1 MRARV
6 QAVAAMALAAALGA
20 AVLWFPAP
28 DESSAAPTSADL
40 PTVAVDSSAAMQAV
54 LEDLLECIHNHGAPN
69 YPAIEVDSDGVP
81 QLPAG
86 APPLPPEAEQA
97 CEPIAARLNDVA
109 DDALRHAGA
118 ELERLDP
125 YDVVF
130 DALDTHQLVAFGE
143 FHLCQEYHDFLQALL
158 LQPELPGTV
167 DDIIVEFGNALYQD
181 VADRFLLDLEPV
193 RDDELSQIW
202 RNTIGGRTYWD
213 APVYEQFFRTV
224 RAVNRGLPEQ
234 DRIRVLLGD
243 PPVDFAE
250 LRSAADADEL
260 PAPGGRDTFFAD
272 VVEREILAKG
282 RHALLIAGG
291 DHLRRGESTNDEPSQ
306 GNVGTLLS
314 SEYPDA
320 LFVIDTLPFNER
332 DGEAAHDWV
341 ETALESWPI
350 PSMALLDSTW
360 LAALPIEYRAL
371 EPGLTYGDQADA
383 VLWLGPETTL
393 TASQAD
399 PEIYRSGDYAIELAR
414 RSTILS
420 DIEGQPIDYVAE
432 GLALST
438 ATPGIYD
445 GRNAL
450 GELYAD

>member
-1 MRARV
+1 MSV
-6 QAVAAMALAAALGA
+6 PVLPIAAAGSVAALGA
-20 AVLWFPAP
+20 ALALGYP
-28 DESSAAPTSADL
+28 DPDGVAAPTSVDQ
-40 PTVAVDSSAAMQAV
+40 PTVAVDSSEPLRAAIDELV
-54 LEDLLECIHNHGAPN
+54 DCIHDHGAPD
-69 YPAIEVDSDGVP
+69 YPAIEIGDDGLPV
-81 QLPAG
+81 LPAG
-86 APPLPPEAEQA
+86 APALPAEVEEACA
-97 CEPIAARLNDVA
+97 PIAASTEDLA
-109 DDALRHAGA
+109 DDALRRAGA

-130 DALDTHQLVAFGE
+130 DALDTHQLVALGE

-167 DDIIVEFGNALYQD
+167 DDIVVEFGNALYQD

-202 RNTIGGRTYWD
+202 RNTIGGRTFWD

-243 PPVDFAE
+243 PPVDFTQ

-272 VVEREILAKG
+272 VVEREVLAEG
-282 RHALLIAGG
+282 RHALLTAGA
-291 DHLRRGESTNDEPSQ
+291 DHLHRGESTNDEPSQ

-320 LFVIDTLPFNER
+320 LFVIDALPFNER

-341 ETALESWPI
+341 ETALESWEI

-360 LAALPIEYRAL
+360 LAAQPIEYRAL
-371 EPGLTYGDQADA
+371 EPGLTYGGQADA

-399 PEIYRSGDYAIELAR
+399 PAIYRSGDYAIELAR

-450 GELYAD
+450 DELYAD